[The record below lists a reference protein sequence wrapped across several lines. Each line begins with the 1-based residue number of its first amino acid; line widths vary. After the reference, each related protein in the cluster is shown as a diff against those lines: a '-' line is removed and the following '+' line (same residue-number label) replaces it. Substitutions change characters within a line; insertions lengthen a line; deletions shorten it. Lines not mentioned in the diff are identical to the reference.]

1 MSSTIAAAST
11 TGATAAAGVRA
22 RSRFF
27 FVMSGVIFAFVL
39 VGFAR
44 TLYLRVFFDV
54 PPVPTRLLVHG
65 AALTTWFAWLF
76 VQASMAGTGR
86 IETHR
91 RLGVAGLALGPAV
104 VLGGLLATLGIA
116 SRIAENGLDLSADAS
131 VLGIGVTGMSLARF
145 AAQVMWLNFGGLTAF
160 ALLLSAAMLLRG
172 RPQAHKRLMLLASIA
187 VLGPALA
194 RIARWPGFGGEQGPF
209 VPLVL
214 LLLIA
219 AIAIHDL
226 VTTRRLHPATSIGGL
241 ALIVI
246 LVGASVF
253 GGSEAGLALV
263 RELL

>member
-1 MSSTIAAAST
+1 
-11 TGATAAAGVRA
+11 
-22 RSRFF
+22 
-27 FVMSGVIFAFVL
+27 
-39 VGFAR
+39 
-44 TLYLRVFFDV
+44 
-54 PPVPTRLLVHG
+54 
-65 AALTTWFAWLF
+65 
-76 VQASMAGTGR
+76 
-86 IETHR
+86 
-91 RLGVAGLALGPAV
+91 
-104 VLGGLLATLGIA
+104 
-116 SRIAENGLDLSADAS
+116 
-131 VLGIGVTGMSLARF
+131 
-145 AAQVMWLNFGGLTAF
+145 VMWLNFGSLTAF